1 MLNNKIIIFTGPSG
15 VGKATIEHEL
25 FKDKDL
31 KLALS
36 VSATTRKP
44 RLGEVHGTHY
54 YFISHEEFD
63 KLIEEDAFVEWN
75 AHFSNRYGTL
85 KSEMIRIQKYGSIP
99 FLEVEVMGAK
109 NILDKTDKK
118 DVLSIFIAPPSL
130 EDLKDRIRSRGS
142 ETDEQLSE
150 RFSRVEEEMSHI
162 KMFDHVV
169 INDTIEKAVA
179 EVKKIIKEELND

>member
-1 MLNNKIIIFTGPSG
+1 MLDNKIIIFTGPSG

-25 FKDKDL
+25 FKDTDL

-44 RLGEVHGTHY
+44 RQGEEHGKHY

-85 KSEMIRIQKYGSIP
+85 KSEMTRIQNSGSIP
-99 FLEVEVMGAK
+99 FLEVEVNGAK
-109 NILDKTDKK
+109 NIIEKSDKK
-118 DVLSIFIAPPSL
+118 DILSIFIAPPSL

-142 ETDEQLSE
+142 ETDDQLSE
-150 RFSRVEEEMSHI
+150 RFSRVEEEMSHVA
-162 KMFDHVV
+162 MFDHVV
-169 INDTIEKAVA
+169 INDTVERAVA
-179 EVKKIIKEELND
+179 QVKNIIKEEL

>member
-15 VGKATIEHEL
+15 VGKATIEKEL
-25 FKDKDL
+25 FNDKDL
-31 KLALS
+31 QLALS

-44 RLGEVHGTHY
+44 RPGEVHGQHY

-63 KLIEEDAFVEWN
+63 KLITEDAFVEWN

-85 KSEMIRIQKYGSIP
+85 KSEMTRIQKSGFIP

-109 NILDKTDKK
+109 NIIDKSNKD

-130 EDLKDRIRSRGS
+130 EDLKDRIRARGS
-142 ETDEQLSE
+142 ETDDQLSE
-150 RFSRVEEEMSHI
+150 RFARVEEEMSHI

-169 INDTIEKAVA
+169 INDTVEKAVS
-179 EVKKIIKEELND
+179 EVKAIIKKEI

>member
-1 MLNNKIIIFTGPSG
+1 MLKNKIIIFTGPSG
-15 VGKATIEHEL
+15 VGKATIEKEL
-25 FKDKDL
+25 FDDKEL
-31 KLALS
+31 QLALS

-44 RLGEVHGTHY
+44 RSGEVHGKHY

-85 KSEMIRIQKYGSIP
+85 KSEMKRIQESGSIP

-109 NILDKTDKK
+109 NILDKSLK
-118 DVLSIFIAPPSL
+118 DDVISIFIAPPSL
-130 EDLKDRIRSRGS
+130 EDLKDRIRARGS

-150 RFSRVEEEMSHI
+150 RFLRVEEEMSHI

-169 INDTIEKAVA
+169 INDVVEKAVN
-179 EVKKIIKEELND
+179 EVKQIIKKEI

>member
-1 MLNNKIIIFTGPSG
+1 MLKDKIIIFTGPSG
-15 VGKATIEHEL
+15 VGKATIEKEL
-25 FKDKDL
+25 FKDKEL
-31 KLALS
+31 KLTLS

-44 RLGEVHGTHY
+44 REGEVHGEHY

-63 KLIEEDAFVEWN
+63 KLIAEDAFVEWN

-85 KSEMIRIQKYGSIP
+85 KSEMERIQKDGETP
-99 FLEVEVMGAK
+99 FLEVEVIGAK
-109 NILDKTDKK
+109 NILEKFDKK
-118 DVLSIFIAPPSL
+118 DILSIFIAPPSL

-162 KMFDHVV
+162 EMFDHVV
-169 INDTIEKAVA
+169 VNDKIKSAV
-179 EVKKIIKEELND
+179 EQVKKILKG